1 MKPPTDLHHKGAAVE
16 EWVDLRF
23 FRPIGIRIA
32 RALEPTDVSAD
43 QVTVWSI
50 LIGLVAG
57 HLFLYGDPWIN
68 TIGFVLFVVSDV
80 FDSADGQLARMR
92 GTSTRL
98 GRTLDGLGDH
108 VRFVNLY
115 VHLAIRLSAAGMHWH
130 ALVLAVAAG
139 VFHSFQS
146 SAVDFIR
153 NAYLAIGEGKGEV
166 DLVEDLPALT
176 AEGSLLERFAAWVYD
191 GYVRRQL
198 WMFPKTLELLRML
211 RRTEVPESFR
221 AAYRERQQPL
231 LPLCAWLGQNIRFVL
246 LGVAAVAG
254 YPSAYLWTEVLA
266 MNLVL
271 FVVLLPMHE
280 HNSAALQSAVELR
293 HEASAY

>member
-1 MKPPTDLHHKGAAVE
+1 MKPPIDLQHKGVAVE

-32 RALEPTDVSAD
+32 RALEPTGISAD
-43 QVTVWSI
+43 QVTLWSI

-57 HLFLYGDPWIN
+57 HLFLYGDPSIN
-68 TIGFVLFVVSDV
+68 AIGFVLFIISDI
-80 FDSADGQLARMR
+80 FDSADGQLARLR

-115 VHLAIRLSAAGMHWH
+115 VHLAIRLSLAGANWH
-130 ALVLAVAAG
+130 VFLLAVAAG
-139 VFHSFQS
+139 VSHSFQS

-153 NAYLAIGEGKGEV
+153 NAYLGVGEGRGEV
-166 DLVEDLPALT
+166 DLPEDLPAAPKGT
-176 AEGSLLERFAAWVYD
+176 LLERFGAWVYD

-198 WMFPKTLELLRML
+198 WLFPRTLDLLRSL
-211 RRTEVPESFR
+211 RRVDVAESFR

-231 LPLCAWLGQNIRFVL
+231 LPLCSWLGQNIRFAL
-246 LGVAAVAG
+246 LGLAAVAG

-271 FVVLLPMHE
+271 FLVLLPIHE
-280 HNSAALQSAVELR
+280 SNSATLQSSLER
-293 HEASAY
+293 EASVY

>member
-1 MKPPTDLHHKGAAVE
+1 VKPPNDLHHKGAAVE

-32 RALEPTDVSAD
+32 RALEPTDISAD

-57 HLFLYGDPWIN
+57 HLFLYRDPWVN
-68 TIGFVLFVVSDV
+68 TIGFLLFIVSDV
-80 FDSADGQLARMR
+80 FDSADGQLARLR

-115 VHLAIRLSAAGMHWH
+115 VHLAIRLSWAGMHWH

-153 NAYLAIGEGKGEV
+153 NAYLSIGEGKGQV
-166 DLVEDLPALT
+166 DLPEDLPAAAGGTMLD
-176 AEGSLLERFAAWVYD
+176 RFGTWAYD
-191 GYVRRQL
+191 GYVRRQVWL
-198 WMFPKTLELLRML
+198 FPRTLELLRML
-211 RRTEVPESFR
+211 RRVEVVESFR
-221 AAYRERQQPL
+221 VAYRERQQPL
-231 LPLCAWLGQNIRFVL
+231 LPLCSWLGQNIRFVL
-246 LGVAAVAG
+246 LELAAVAG

-271 FVVLLPMHE
+271 FIVLLPVHE
-280 HNSAALQSAVELR
+280 HNSAALQSELKA
-293 HEASAY
+293 EASVY

>member
-1 MKPPTDLHHKGAAVE
+1 MKPPIDLQHKGAAVE

-43 QVTVWSI
+43 QVTLWSI

-57 HLFLYGDPWIN
+57 HLFLYRDPSIN
-68 TIGFVLFVVSDV
+68 AIGFVLFIISDI
-80 FDSADGQLARMR
+80 FDSADGQLARLR

-115 VHLAIRLSAAGMHWH
+115 VHLAIRLSLAGANWH
-130 ALVLAVAAG
+130 VFLLAVAAG
-139 VFHSFQS
+139 VSHSFQS

-153 NAYLAIGEGKGEV
+153 NAYLGVGEGRGEV
-166 DLVEDLPALT
+166 DLPEDLPAARKGT
-176 AEGSLLERFAAWVYD
+176 LLERFGAWVYD

-198 WMFPKTLELLRML
+198 WLFPRTLDLLRSL
-211 RRTEVPESFR
+211 RRVDVAESFR

-231 LPLCAWLGQNIRFVL
+231 LPLCSWLGQNIRFAL
-246 LGVAAVAG
+246 LGLAAVAG

-271 FVVLLPMHE
+271 FLVLLPIHE
-280 HNSAALQSAVELR
+280 SNSATLQSSLER
-293 HEASAY
+293 EASVY